1 MLFAALTTLAAAAS
15 VLASPV
21 NLATRALNPSK
32 VPSSA
37 TCASV
42 PGGFDTASGF
52 TLNVYN
58 TTGGN
63 PAGDKL
69 VFVID
74 TCISGACAYDLGVRT
89 DLLIQIVFV

>member
-1 MLFAALTTLAAAAS
+1 MLFAALTTLVAAAS

-32 VPSSA
+32 VPAGA
-37 TCASV
+37 TCASA

-58 TTGGN
+58 TTAGGN

-69 VFVID
+69 VFVVN
-74 TCISGACAYDLGVRT
+74 TCISGACAYDLGVRA
-89 DLLIQIVFV
+89 DLLV